1 MSNLDIALPEAATHG
16 EPAVAPSTS
25 ATPPFAFDPRV
36 SWLAGALDEVDYGV
50 LVLSGRDRI
59 RFANRTALAELASG
73 AALRVV
79 DGRLHATLSADS
91 AALDRAL
98 ADAERR
104 SLRHMLIIGHG
115 ERRLGLSVVPLAGSP
130 PTLAAG
136 TAVML
141 GKRQICHPLSIAGY
155 SRSHGLTNAEGR
167 VLAELCNGSEP
178 QDVAR
183 RFAVSISTVRSQ
195 IGSIRSK
202 TGAASIVALMRQ
214 LAVLPP
220 ILVALGRMG
229 QSVLNP

>member
-1 MSNLDIALPEAATHG
+1 MLNLDVAHPETAAHDASSV
-16 EPAVAPSTS
+16 EPSNGAA
-25 ATPPFAFDPRV
+25 AAFGFDLRG

-59 RFANRTALAELASG
+59 QFANRTAVAELASC
-73 AALRVV
+73 AALSIVA
-79 DGRLHATLSADS
+79 GRLHAAQASDAP
-91 AALDRAL
+91 ALDRAL

-104 SLRHMLIIGHG
+104 GLRHMLIIGHG
-115 ERRLGLSVVPLAGSP
+115 ARRLGLSVVPLAASSP
-130 PTLAAG
+130 AQSAG

-155 SRSHGLTNAEGR
+155 SRSHGLTMAEGR

-183 RFAVSISTVRSQ
+183 RFAVSISTVRTQ

-202 TGAASIVALMRQ
+202 TGAASIVALLRQ

-220 ILVALGRMG
+220 ILLALGQRAA
-229 QSVLNP
+229 